1 MKEVRDF
8 CGKLIL
14 ESAKAVCS
22 CTILCLNSKTV
33 TALGEIYGT
42 GFLDRGS
49 TPLISTKCYAVELSA
64 FLLQRRLLHLN
75 IDKNQY
81 VRYNELKIQ
90 MQVPFRE
97 EGENYDTA
105 NYRNRKH

>member
-14 ESAKAVCS
+14 ESAKVVCS

-49 TPLISTKCYAVELSA
+49 TPLISTKS
-64 FLLQRRLLHLN
+64 HS
-75 IDKNQY
+75 
-81 VRYNELKIQ
+81 
-90 MQVPFRE
+90 
-97 EGENYDTA
+97 GS
-105 NYRNRKH
+105 

>member
-14 ESAKAVCS
+14 ESAKVVCS

-49 TPLISTKCYAVELSA
+49 TPLISTKSHSGSA

-81 VRYNELKIQ
+81 VRYNELTIQ

>member
-14 ESAKAVCS
+14 ESAKVVCS

-49 TPLISTKCYAVELSA
+49 TPLISTIA
-64 FLLQRRLLHLN
+64 H
-75 IDKNQY
+75 
-81 VRYNELKIQ
+81 RYEPEMLIFGDVFVLTYK
-90 MQVPFRE
+90 
-97 EGENYDTA
+97 TA
-105 NYRNRKH
+105 EV

>member
-14 ESAKAVCS
+14 ESAKVVCS

-49 TPLISTKCYAVELSA
+49 TPLISTNCTNLKLIIKYDPGDKPKVVFFYAVTVVKTTV
-64 FLLQRRLLHLN
+64 N
-75 IDKNQY
+75 I
-81 VRYNELKIQ
+81 
-90 MQVPFRE
+90 
-97 EGENYDTA
+97 
-105 NYRNRKH
+105 